1 MVCYDLIPF
10 VAPESVDPRIVIT
23 FAEYFALLKHA
34 DRVSAIS
41 RRSAEDVRAFA
52 STLAGQ
58 GLRGPE
64 IAAHPLPT
72 EAPADEDRLPVART
86 GRDGEPLVL
95 VVGVHAPRK
104 NHVAVLEAAERLWRE
119 GLRFELVF
127 MGGSTWRAE
136 GYFDTYV
143 ERLQAAGRAVRIE
156 RRVSE
161 ERLWTAYR
169 NARFT
174 VFPSL
179 IEGFGL
185 PVAESLAAGTPVIT
199 SNYGSMAEIAAGGG
213 ALTVDPRDAEELT
226 TQMRRLVT
234 DDALA
239 EGLRQEA
246 RRRDLGN
253 WDDYARG
260 LWEFFTEGSSAR

>member
-1 MVCYDLIPF
+1 
-10 VAPESVDPRIVIT
+10 
-23 FAEYFALLKHA
+23 
-34 DRVSAIS
+34 
-41 RRSAEDVRAFA
+41 
-52 STLAGQ
+52 
-58 GLRGPE
+58 
-64 IAAHPLPT
+64 
-72 EAPADEDRLPVART
+72 
-86 GRDGEPLVL
+86 
-95 VVGVHAPRK
+95 
-104 NHVAVLEAAERLWRE
+104 VLEAGERLWRE

-143 ERLQAAGRAVRIE
+143 ERLQGAGRAVRVE

-161 ERLWTAYR
+161 NRLWTAYR

-174 VFPSL
+174 LFPSL

-199 SNYGSMAEIAAGGG
+199 SNYGSMAELAAGGG
-213 ALTVDPRDAEELT
+213 VLTVDPRDVEELT
-226 TQMRRLVT
+226 MQMRRLLT

-239 EGLRQEA
+239 DDLRREA

-253 WDDYARG
+253 WNDYARG
-260 LWEFFTEGSSAR
+260 LWEFFTEESSAR